1 MAWAESGTGHPLRKH
16 VGYED
21 PTTTTQ
27 CQGRTRPGRAKLDPT
42 EQLPRTGLI
51 GPGEDNREWP
61 PMKVTAGSAQ
71 EE

>member
-1 MAWAESGTGHPLRKH
+1 MAWAESGTGRPLRKH

-21 PTTTTQ
+21 PPAQ
-27 CQGRTRPGRAKLDPT
+27 FQGRTRPGRAKLDPK

-61 PMKVTAGSAQ
+61 PMKVTAGFAQ